1 MYKII
6 YSKPALKHLRKIPK
20 DYQLKIIKAIERLSS
35 NPLSGDIQWLE
46 SRFDASHRL
55 RVGSYKIF
63 FTYDTISKIIIIADI
78 RRRTSQTYS

>member
-6 YSKPALKHLRKIPK
+6 YSKHSVKHLSKIPK
-20 DYQLKIIKAIERLSS
+20 DYQLRIRKAIDRLSS

-46 SRFDASHRL
+46 SRFDASYRL
-55 RVGSYKIF
+55 RVGSYRVF
-63 FTYDTISKIIIIADI
+63 FTYDATSKIIIIADI